1 MYVGDYVEEASWEAV
16 VSIIAAWRQP
26 FHSTPSPIV
35 RTVPFLF
42 SFSSLLL
49 PPNTFRGSDPAK
61 RILSKRRRS
70 SETFRNRPSGTVDST
85 WKSLSRIFVNNFRAS
100 ISKVLI
106 ADRERWE
113 EKRRMNFP
121 FRPFLSSCERKF
133 MRYYNRDARI
143 SACRLIRKR
152 KGSCAEGGGRERGER
167 WLMWKQ
173 CGKSRSV
180 SRKEL
185 VLFVVCWNT

>member
-1 MYVGDYVEEASWEAV
+1 MYVEEASWEAV
-16 VSIIAAWRQP
+16 VSIIAAWRNASRFIPRPRPSCEP
-26 FHSTPSPIV
+26 F
-35 RTVPFLF
+35 RFFFPFLLF
-42 SFSSLLL
+42 FF
-49 PPNTFRGSDPAK
+49 PRIHFEDPAK